1 MTIYEKIR
9 NIQMK
14 LKAPKGQYNDFGK
27 YNYRSCEDIFE
38 ALKPLLDE
46 NKLTLMMSDEL
57 YNIGERYYIK
67 ATACLYDTENET
79 TILNT
84 AYAREEETKK
94 NFDGSQITG
103 ASSSYARK
111 YALNGLFLID
121 DTKDSDFTN
130 KGEDPTKEDA
140 ENYVITFGKY
150 NGKLLSEIIKDSWYK
165 NYLLNGDN
173 EYIKKCIELLTGE
186 KMSSQEEQQE
196 RLELINDLN
205 GLVELTNTDYE
216 ELLEHY
222 KVESNANMTTEQL
235 KEAIEKLR
243 GKLC

>member
-57 YNIGERYYIK
+57 CNIGERYYIK

-79 TILNT
+79 SIINI

-150 NGKLLSEIIKDSWYK
+150 NGKLLSEVIKDNWYK
-165 NYLLNGDN
+165 NYLLNGNDD
-173 EYIKKCIELLTGE
+173 YIKKCIELLTGE
-186 KMSSQEEQQE
+186 KMPSQEEQQE

-216 ELLEHY
+216 KLLAHY
-222 KVESNANMTTEQL
+222 KVDSNSDMTTEQL
-235 KEAIEKLR
+235 KEAIEKLKE
-243 GKLC
+243 KLV